1 MTPIKPA
8 ATVLLVKEVDAGI
21 KLLLVK
27 RNTALK
33 FASGFWVFPGG
44 KIDPNEVEQFPIEL
58 EAAKVAAKREVKEE
72 CDLDVDIDTLTFFVH
87 WTTPTNEKRR
97 FSTYFFH
104 APATDHQQVTV
115 DGSEILDH
123 KWVTP
128 KEAIRMAEQQEIAL
142 LPPTYVNIERIAH
155 CTSYQQVTEEYARV
169 EPIFVTPTIGFK
181 DNNAHCMYEGDA
193 GFTNGDPNSPGPRHR
208 LVFNFKKGHYKFE
221 YSGCPNYY
229 PVNGIQ
235 NNS

>member
-1 MTPIKPA
+1 MTLIKPA
-8 ATVLLVKEVDAGI
+8 ATVLIVKEVELGI
-21 KLLLVK
+21 KILLVQ

-44 KIDPNEVEQFPIEL
+44 KIDAHETEQFPIEL
-58 EAAKVAAKREVKEE
+58 EAAKVAARREVKEE
-72 CDLDVDIDTLTFFVH
+72 CDLDVDINALNFFVH
-87 WTTPTNEKRR
+87 WTTPKNEKRR

-104 APATDHQQVTV
+104 ALSVDEQKVTV

-123 KWVTP
+123 KWLDP
-128 KEAIRMAEQQEIAL
+128 KEAIQMAKNQEIAL

-155 CTSYQQVTEEYARV
+155 CTNYQQVNDEYAKV
-169 EPIFVTPTIGFK
+169 EPVYVTPTIGFK

-193 GFTNGDPNSPGPRHR
+193 GFENGDPNTAGPRHR

-221 YSGCPNYY
+221 YEDCPDHY
-229 PVNGIQ
+229 PLNGITL
-235 NNS
+235 NS